1 MRVLIVEDD
10 RRIASFIGKGL
21 TAEGHAVRHAETV
34 EQTFALLAEGRFDII
49 LLDLLLPDGHGRD
62 VLKRIRLHDSDTA
75 VIVVSALGDT
85 AEKVELL
92 DAGADDYLVKPF
104 AFAELSAR
112 VRAAVRHGGS
122 HGRVLRAGSIEL
134 DTRTRTVTTPA
145 GASVALPAR
154 EYELLEYL
162 MRHAGQAITR
172 QHLLD
177 AVWDI
182 NFDPGSNVVD
192 VYIGY
197 LRRKID
203 APNEPSAIET
213 VRGVGYRVSA

>member
-1 MRVLIVEDD
+1 MRVLVVEDD
-10 RRIASFIGKGL
+10 RRIASFLGKGL
-21 TAEGHAVRHAETV
+21 TAEGHSVRHAETIA
-34 EQTFALLAEGRFDII
+34 QTFALLAESRFDVI

-62 VLKRIRLHDSDTA
+62 VLKRLRLHDSDTA

-85 AEKVELL
+85 TEKVELL

-112 VRAAVRHGGS
+112 VRAAARHGGGS
-122 HGRVLRAGSIEL
+122 GRILRAGSIEL
-134 DTRTRTVTTPA
+134 DTRTRTVTTA
-145 GASVALPAR
+145 TGDAVTLPAR

-162 MRHAGQAITR
+162 MRHAGQSVTR

-203 APNEPSAIET
+203 APNHPSAIET
-213 VRGVGYRVSA
+213 VRGVGYRVPV